1 MQQIEQAIGNELK
14 IFDRYFNDSFKS
26 QIGLLDKILSFL
38 AKTKGKQMRPMFVLL
53 CSRIGGTIND
63 TTYRAALFVEMI
75 HTSSLIHDD
84 IVDNSAQR
92 RGTFSVNALWKNK
105 IAVSVGDILFAKA
118 ISLLVENQDYK
129 ILKILSS
136 SIEKVVSGELLQMVK
151 ARKINFDEEIYYEV
165 IKGKTASLLAS
176 ACSAGAAST
185 FKDEDSICKFYQFGE
200 NVGMAFQIKDDLL
213 DYSEL
218 EIGKPTGS
226 DIKEKKITL
235 PLLYTLNNSDA
246 LLRKKIIR
254 IIKRKDVTDDN
265 ILFLIEQMKKVGGIR
280 YAEEKMLQFRDEAL
294 KILYSF
300 PDSDT
305 RKALE
310 HLVKYTT
317 ERKK

>member
-14 IFDRYFNDSFKS
+14 IFERYFNDCFKS
-26 QIGLLDKILSFL
+26 QVVLLDKILCFL
-38 AKTKGKQMRPMFVLL
+38 AKTKGKQMRPMFILL
-53 CSRIGGTIND
+53 CARIGGTIND

-105 IAVSVGDILFAKA
+105 IAVSAGDFLFAKA

-129 ILKILSS
+129 TLKILSS
-136 SIEKVVSGELLQMVK
+136 SIEKVVSGELLQMEK
-151 ARKINFDEEIYYEV
+151 AKKINFDEEIYYEV

-185 FKDEDSICKFYQFGE
+185 FKDEDSIYKFYQFGE

-213 DYSEL
+213 DYSES

-235 PLLYTLNNSDA
+235 PLLYTLNNCDA
-246 LLRKKIIR
+246 SLRKQLIR
-254 IIKRKDVTDDN
+254 IVKHKNITDEEV
-265 ILFLIEQMKKVGGIR
+265 LFLTEQMKKVGGIR
-280 YAEEKMLQFRDEAL
+280 FAEEKMFQFRDEAL

-305 RKALE
+305 RMALE
-310 HLVKYTT
+310 HLVKYKT

>member
-1 MQQIEQAIGNELK
+1 MQQIELAIGNELITFEK
-14 IFDRYFNDSFKS
+14 YFNDSFKS
-26 QIGLLDKILSFL
+26 QVGLLDKILSFL

-53 CSRIGGTIND
+53 CSRIGGEIND

-84 IVDNSAQR
+84 IVDDSAQR

-105 IAVSVGDILFAKA
+105 IAVSAGDIIFAKA
-118 ISLLVENQDYK
+118 ISLLVNNQDYK
-129 ILKILSS
+129 TLKILSS
-136 SIEKVVSGELLQMVK
+136 SIEKVVSGELLQMEK
-151 ARKINFDEEIYYEV
+151 AKKINFDEEIYYEV
-165 IKGKTASLLAS
+165 IRGKTASLLAS

-185 FKDEDSICKFYQFGE
+185 FKDEEAISKFYQFGE

-235 PLLYTLNNSDA
+235 PLLYTLKNCDA
-246 LLRKKIIR
+246 SLRKRLIR
-254 IIKRKDVTDDN
+254 IIKHKRITDDN
-265 ILFLIEQMKKVGGIR
+265 VLFLIEQMKNAGGLR

-294 KILYSF
+294 KILYDF
-300 PDSDT
+300 PASDS
-305 RKALE
+305 RQALE
-310 HLVKYTT
+310 YLVKYTT
-317 ERKK
+317 DRKK

>member
-1 MQQIEQAIGNELK
+1 MHRIEKAIGNELRT
-14 IFDRYFNDSFKS
+14 FDKYFKDTFKS
-26 QIGLLDKILSFL
+26 QVWLLDKILCFL
-38 AKTKGKQMRPMFVLL
+38 LKTKGKQMRPMFVLL

-84 IVDNSAQR
+84 IVDDSAQR

-105 IAVSVGDILFAKA
+105 IAVTVGDILFAKA
-118 ISLLVENQDYK
+118 ISLLLENQDYK
-129 ILKILSS
+129 TLKILSS
-136 SIEKVVSGELLQMVK
+136 SIEKVVSGELLQMEK
-151 ARKINFDEEIYYEV
+151 ARKINFDEELYYEV
-165 IKGKTASLLAS
+165 IKAKTASLLAS

-235 PLLYTLNNSDA
+235 PLLYTLNNCDA
-246 LLRKKIIR
+246 LLRKQLIR
-254 IIKRKDVTDDN
+254 IIESKNITDEKV
-265 ILFLIEQMKKVGGIR
+265 LYLVGQMKKVGGIR
-280 YAEEKMLQFRDEAL
+280 YAEERMLQFRDEAL
-294 KILYSF
+294 KILYTF
-300 PDSDT
+300 PNSDT

>member
-1 MQQIEQAIGNELK
+1 MQQIEQAIGHELK
-14 IFDRYFNDSFKS
+14 IFERYFHDSFKS
-26 QIGLLDKILSFL
+26 QVGLLDKILSFV

-84 IVDNSAQR
+84 IVDDSAQR

-118 ISLLVENQDYK
+118 LSLLVDNKDYRT
-129 ILKILSS
+129 LKILSS
-136 SIEKVVSGELLQMVK
+136 AIEKVVSGELLQMEK
-151 ARKINFDEEIYYEV
+151 ARKINFDEEIYYQV
-165 IKGKTASLLAS
+165 IKGKTASLVAS

-185 FKDEDSICKFYQFGE
+185 FTDEDDIGKFYQFGE
-200 NVGMAFQIKDDLL
+200 HVGMAFQIKDDLL
-213 DYSEL
+213 DYSEW

-226 DIKEKKITL
+226 DLKEKKITL
-235 PLLYTLNNSDA
+235 PLLYTLNNCDA
-246 LLRKKIIR
+246 LVRKQLIR
-254 IIKRKDVTDDN
+254 IIKRRNSTDEN
-265 ILFLIEQMKKVGGIR
+265 VSFLIGQMKKAGGLR
-280 YAEEKMLQFRDEAL
+280 YAEGKMLQFRENAL

-300 PDSDT
+300 PDSDS

-310 HLVKYTT
+310 YLVNYTT